1 METNFGSFFDDLV
14 QILGQFRTNFGAGF
28 GANFAGAMGALGS
41 HEGLKQ
47 HKDNKATELP
57 PLFEVRR
64 K

>member
-1 METNFGSFFDDLV
+1 
-14 QILGQFRTNFGAGF
+14 LGQFGTSFGADFGANF

-47 HKDNKATELP
+47 HKVEKAMELP
-57 PLFEVRR
+57 PSFEVGR